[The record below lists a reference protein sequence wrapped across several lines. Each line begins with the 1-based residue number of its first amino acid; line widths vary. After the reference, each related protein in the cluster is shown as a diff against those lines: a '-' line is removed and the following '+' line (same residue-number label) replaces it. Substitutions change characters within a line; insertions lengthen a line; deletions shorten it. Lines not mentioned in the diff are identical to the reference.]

1 MLEGNQTN
9 QKDDL
14 DLELEEINKKN
25 DGFVD
30 QDDDFKNE
38 EEIKKEEEEEKLK
51 EEEEKKRIEA
61 EEAEKKKKED
71 EEEESDDDEE
81 KDEEDDEDEENKKN
95 RQERPERYIPIPKYK
110 EEKTKRQEA
119 ETKLEEAKKK
129 ITDLEKISK
138 SKPGSKVENEK
149 FKSFS
154 KKYDID
160 EKALPEL
167 VEMIREEVFT
177 PEIQEKLSLAEKN
190 ANELTDQGHFNTEW
204 EGCLS
209 DLKKE
214 FPDANKKQLDQ
225 ARKLMDQLAH
235 TKKYHQADLDYVFF
249 KNKSEFSDILSE
261 IQGKKGVESGRIGKG
276 KPGQVSGKDIKK
288 DKSGKYDFSS
298 LDSLS
303 GDEKDKVLSEMNP
316 EAYMDYIDHIES
328 DEFGV
333 EINRNGRK
341 ITLK

>member
-9 QKDDL
+9 QEEKKDDL
-14 DLELEEINKKN
+14 ELELEEINKKN

-30 QDDDFKNE
+30 KDDDFKNE
-38 EEIKKEEEEEKLK
+38 EEKEEEKEKLK

-61 EEAEKKKKED
+61 EEAEKNKED
-71 EEEESDDDEE
+71 DKDEDDEE
-81 KDEEDDEDEENKKN
+81 KN
-95 RQERPERYIPIPKYK
+95 RHKRPERYIPIPKYK
-110 EEKTKRQEA
+110 EEKIKRQEA
-119 ETKLEEAKKK
+119 ETKLEEANKK

-138 SKPGSKVENEK
+138 SKPGSKAENEK

-177 PEIQEKLSLAEKN
+177 PEIQEKLSLAEKS
-190 ANELTDQGHFNTEW
+190 AAELTDQSHFVKEW
-204 EGCLS
+204 DGYLS
-209 DLKKE
+209 EIKKE

-225 ARKLMDQLAH
+225 AKKLMDQLAH
-235 TKKYHQADLDYVFF
+235 TKKFHQNDIDYVFF

-261 IQGKKGVESGRIGKG
+261 IQGKKGFEAGRIGKG

-288 DKSGKYDFSS
+288 DKNGRYDFSS
-298 LDSLS
+298 LDNLS
-303 GDEKDKVLSEMNP
+303 GEDKDKVLSEMNP

-328 DEFGV
+328 DEMGLEV
-333 EINRNGRK
+333 NRNGRK
-341 ITLK
+341 IMLK